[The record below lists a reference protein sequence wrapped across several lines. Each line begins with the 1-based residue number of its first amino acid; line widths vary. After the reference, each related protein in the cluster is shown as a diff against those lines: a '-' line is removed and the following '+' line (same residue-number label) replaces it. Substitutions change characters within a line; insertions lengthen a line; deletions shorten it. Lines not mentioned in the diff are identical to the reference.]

1 MGLPHRGESGLVPGV
16 AMKRILYLY
25 RDSPFAR
32 FIQDDRAILATR
44 YQVDDVHMQGDL
56 QTFRRLLVAAA
67 RADLVYFW
75 WGDLTGT
82 SGLALAQLFRK
93 PSVMITGGYD
103 VADVPAIR
111 YGLRYH
117 PWRKYLP
124 QLNLHFATAII
135 ANAEFSRAQVLR
147 DFGVPPEKVH
157 FIPHG
162 LDPNAITA
170 GDAKKERRVLTCSLV
185 TEEYIPYKGLDT
197 FVRAAASLPDVPF
210 IHTGP
215 HKEPK
220 AIARLK
226 AMAPPNVEF
235 RGFLSE
241 AELIEE
247 MRRATVYC
255 QLSAHEGFGL
265 ALAEAMLAGATPV
278 VTQEAAIPEV
288 AGPVAEYVRYGDPQG
303 TAEAIRRALAAPR
316 GEAARSRIVHEFPLT
331 RRAQGILQVVE
342 RCLA

>member
-1 MGLPHRGESGLVPGV
+1 
-16 AMKRILYLY
+16 MKRILYLY

-32 FIQDDRAILATR
+32 FIQDDRQILSAH

-67 RADLVYFW
+67 RADLVSSW

-82 SGLALAQLFRK
+82 AGLALAQLFRK

-124 QLNLHFATAII
+124 QLNLHCATEII

-157 FIPHG
+157 CIPHG
-162 LDPNAITA
+162 LDPNAITP
-170 GDAKKERRVLTCSLV
+170 GDVKKERRVLTCSLV
-185 TEEYIPYKGLDT
+185 TEEYIPYKGLAT
-197 FVRAAASLPDVPF
+197 FVKAAALSPDVPF

-215 HKEPK
+215 HKEPQ

-241 AELIEE
+241 GELIEE

-278 VTQEAAIPEV
+278 VTREAAIPEV
-288 AGPVAEYVRYGDPQG
+288 AGPVAEYVRYGDPAG
-303 TAEAIRRALAAPR
+303 TAEAIQRAFLAPR
-316 GEAARSRIVHEFPLT
+316 GEAARARIVTEFPLSK
-331 RRAQGILQVVE
+331 RAQGILQVVE
-342 RCLA
+342 RCLR